1 MPRQLLPKHK
11 MKLLFQRSL
20 RSCTR
25 SIGAG
30 KIMAEAVLLST
41 DCEIVARLV
50 AAADTF
56 LIEQAEW
63 EQLRQG
69 AEYAPVG
76 ATVPSL
82 LGVEAYFGAASA
94 LGRAFPNPEQ
104 DVVRELFAEC
114 IKAVLQSE
122 TYLYLQRGFA
132 DSQAY
137 QDNWDVSHPNSCRY
151 YSHLDAVHCRWF
163 DHIGPQPRSQN
174 LFHRHKNVA
183 VWLSAT
189 DLLQATGSF
198 LDSFHEVGIVTE
210 CELSGEIKNVA
221 ATFMRAPDQICFGT
235 AQAVAELAGKNV
247 RQLVR
252 REINHCIGGAE
263 GCAHLLDIGRDT
275 LTELRKALDSIDGP
289 RS

>member
-1 MPRQLLPKHK
+1 MLRQLLNHK

-25 SIGAG
+25 SIGEG

-41 DCEIVARLV
+41 DCEIVARLTV
-50 AAADTF
+50 AADTF

-63 EQLRQG
+63 EQLRLG

-82 LGVEAYFGAASA
+82 FGVEAYFGVAPA
-94 LGRAFPNPEQ
+94 LTRAFPDAEQ

-114 IKAVLQSE
+114 VKAVLQSE
-122 TYLYLQRGFA
+122 TYLYVKRGFA
-132 DSQAY
+132 DGQAY

-151 YSHLDAVHCRWF
+151 YSHLDKVKSRWF
-163 DHIGPQPRSQN
+163 DHIGPQPRNQN

-183 VWLSAT
+183 VWRSAAG
-189 DLLQATGSF
+189 LLQATGSF
-198 LDSFHEVGIVTE
+198 LDSFHEVGVMAE
-210 CELSGEIKNVA
+210 CELSGEIKDFA

-235 AQAVAELAGKNV
+235 ALLVKSLIGQNI
-247 RQLVR
+247 RQLTR
-252 REINHCIGGAE
+252 RDINRCAGGAE

-275 LTELRKALDSIDGP
+275 MVELGKALDSIDGP